1 VDRPPGTSAGPSK
14 MRPAERSQPTPASK
28 PAGQDPSVAAA
39 GARRPHN
46 GGANHATVR
55 TLQKIAAATGHV
67 EKLVPT
73 STWSTARLALYS
85 LVLGLV
91 CYLIYALLDAAL
103 ICKWPPSMDLLKS
116 LTDNNPLDFAEIF
129 WATVTAPFV
138 GLGVS
143 LALNRHW
150 LNRFAKVIGVSNKF
164 GDIDV
169 WARTFNSDLTDAW
182 VVVRD
187 FDHDLSFEGWV
198 NAFSETYD
206 VNELLLRDVRVYQ
219 SSTAAFLYAVDSIYL
234 TRAKDELS
242 IEFRRGEPQSR
253 TGGKANAQQPADTFQ
268 AH

>member
-1 VDRPPGTSAGPSK
+1 MTELTLRLALLFLPGIICA
-14 MRPAERSQPTPASK
+14 
-28 PAGQDPSVAAA
+28 
-39 GARRPHN
+39 
-46 GGANHATVR
+46 
-55 TLQKIAAATGHV
+55 LLV

-73 STWSTARLALYS
+73 SVWSTARLALYS

-91 CYLIYALLDAAL
+91 CYLLYALLDAAW
-103 ICKWPPSMDLLKS
+103 ICKWPPSVDLLKS
-116 LTDNNPLDFAEIF
+116 LTNNSPLDFEEIF

-150 LNRFAKVIGVSNKF
+150 LNRFAKVIGVSTKF

-169 WARTFNSDLTDAW
+169 WARTFNSPDLAGAW

-198 NAFSETYD
+198 NALSETYD

-219 SSTAAFLYAVDSIYL
+219 SSTATFLYAVDSMYL
-234 TRAKDELS
+234 TRAKDKLT
-242 IEFRRGEPQSR
+242 IEFRRGEPQSN
-253 TGGKANAQQPADTFQ
+253 TGKANAQQPADTFQ
-268 AH
+268 AP